1 MINSKTLRIKY
12 IISDY
17 VAANVAWILFTF
29 IRYHLT
35 WDNVNMHSFTT
46 VESYFHA
53 EGVIYGL
60 IAFPF
65 LMVFLGYLSGFY
77 NKVFFKSRLQ
87 ELLTT
92 LTSTFIA
99 SMIMFFLILIN
110 DSYSE
115 RLRNYELILTMWG
128 CIFFFLYFV
137 RAIITGHT
145 KKEIDKGKLKFNT
158 LIIGNNLQTYELIGK
173 LKQSN
178 NYYGHHIAGIVHL
191 SDDKDFHNSDLPIFE
206 LSEIEEVCKTL
217 DIHAVIISPNRMD
230 KNKLFNLI
238 NNLFVLNIP
247 IKISPQLYDIL
258 VTKFHNTNLFGEPLI
273 DIAQSN
279 MPESQKCIKRTLDVI
294 FSIIAL
300 IILTPIFII
309 TAILIKLD
317 TKGPVFYKQQR
328 IGQHGIPFYIY
339 KFRSMIEHAEK
350 GQPQLSSKNDARI
363 TRVGKILRK
372 YRIDETPQFWN
383 VLRGDMSLVG
393 PRPERQFFIDQIIEK
408 ASYYTLVYQIR
419 PGITSMGVVKFGYAT
434 NIEQMIERTKYDI
447 IYIENMSLLID
458 LKIILYTIKTVL
470 TGKGL

>member
-17 VAANVAWILFTF
+17 VAANVAWFIFTF

-60 IAFPF
+60 IAFPI
-65 LMVFLGYLSGFY
+65 LMVFISYLSGFY

-99 SMIMFFLILIN
+99 SMVMFFLILIN

-128 CIFFFLYFV
+128 CIFIFLYLV
-137 RAIITGHT
+137 RSLITGHT
-145 KKEIDKGKLKFNT
+145 KKEIDRGHLKFNT
-158 LIIGNNLQTYELIGK
+158 LIVGNNRQTYDLIGK
-173 LKQSN
+173 LKQYN
-178 NYYGHHIAGIVHL
+178 NYHGHHIAGIVRLPDDNKSLTSELPIYEL
-191 SDDKDFHNSDLPIFE
+191 SDIEDICKRLDIRAVIVTPDKMDKD
-206 LSEIEEVCKTL
+206 
-217 DIHAVIISPNRMD
+217 
-230 KNKLFNLI
+230 KLFNLI
-238 NNLFVLNIP
+238 NNLFTLNIP
-247 IKISPQLYDIL
+247 IKISPQIYDIL
-258 VTKFHNTNLFGEPLI
+258 VTRFHNTNLFGEPLI

-300 IILTPIFII
+300 IILTPIFIV

-339 KFRSMIEHAEK
+339 KFRSMIDNAER
-350 GQPQLSSKNDARI
+350 GHPMLSSENDARI
-363 TRVGKILRK
+363 TKIGKILRK

-393 PRPERQFFIDQIIEK
+393 PRPERQFFVNQIIEK

-447 IYIENMSLLID
+447 LYIENMSLLVD